1 MVDNFIKEYV
11 SLIIQNKD
19 KVDVSTK
26 KIDDLFVEVTI
37 KVESSD
43 IGKIIG
49 KNGNMINAIRTILNG
64 CKAKNGISYKIQ
76 VLPYS

>member
-1 MVDNFIKEYV
+1 MVDSFIKEYV